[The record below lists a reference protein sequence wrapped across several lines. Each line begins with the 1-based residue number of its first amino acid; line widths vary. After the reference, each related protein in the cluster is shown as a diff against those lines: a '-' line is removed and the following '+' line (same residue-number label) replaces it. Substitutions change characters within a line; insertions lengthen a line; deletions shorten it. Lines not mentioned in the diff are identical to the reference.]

1 MSPQVGDLDLAAFI
15 ACGGLA
21 AGAELSPPQQQA
33 ASRAALQPQHDSRRS
48 GGGGCHHASS
58 LNNAADWSTSRGA
71 HSLQVLTPPPL
82 RSSRDPRVQHAASQD
97 GIRYGVG
104 GGAANPHSPCS
115 SRTLRQCIDALRP
128 GHPGATPGPCQGL
141 DSADGLAVDIGIIT
155 DGALDDGFSLGR
167 AITCMSGVN
176 IADSE
181 GALRSLNRWV
191 QTASRPLTAPPACC
205 CARLSRARQERLLQH
220 SRLCDA
226 ACCAAEVMCMWH
238 RSDSC

>member
-1 MSPQVGDLDLAAFI
+1 MGDLDLAAFI

-21 AGAELSPPQQQA
+21 AGAELSPPLQQA
-33 ASRAALQPQHDSRRS
+33 ASRAALQPQHNGRRS

-58 LNNAADWSTSRGA
+58 LNNAADWSTSR
-71 HSLQVLTPPPL
+71 L
-82 RSSRDPRVQHAASQD
+82 RPGSRDPRVQHAASQD

-115 SRTLRQCIDALRP
+115 SRALRQCIDALRP

-141 DSADGLAVDIGIIT
+141 GSADGLAVDIGIIT

-167 AITCMSGVN
+167 AITCMSGVA

-181 GALRSLNRWV
+181 GALRSLNLWV
-191 QTASRPLTAPPACC
+191 QTASRPPTAPLARR

-220 SRLCDA
+220 SRLYDS
-226 ACCAAEVMCMWH
+226 ACCAAEVMCT
-238 RSDSC
+238 